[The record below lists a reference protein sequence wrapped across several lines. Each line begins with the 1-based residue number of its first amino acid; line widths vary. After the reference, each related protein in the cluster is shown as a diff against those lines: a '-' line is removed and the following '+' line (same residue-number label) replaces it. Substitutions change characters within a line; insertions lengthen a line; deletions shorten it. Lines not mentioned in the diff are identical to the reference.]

1 MEILLSDEFKEN
13 FSFLD
18 SRIQRRAD
26 KQIIIFKNNPFYPS
40 LNTEKLSP
48 KARGLWNFR
57 IDRRYRVIFEFVKEN
72 KVLFLTVGPHDWIYR
87 RKF

>member
-1 MEILLSDEFKEN
+1 MEILLSEEFKEN

-18 SRIQRRAD
+18 KKIQKQAD

-48 KARGLWNFR
+48 KTRGLWSFR
-57 IDRRYRVIFEFVKEN
+57 VDRKYRVVFEFVEEN
-72 KVLFLTVGPHDWIYR
+72 KILFLNIGPHDWIYR
-87 RKF
+87 KKF